1 MIYSIWGYFQGH
13 HPIFSHDT
21 PKCTPNFGGTS
32 MLLAGLC
39 GTMILKKISPT
50 RVYVPYGTFSVSI
63 LAERVGFE
71 PTYRLITD
79 NSISSRARYGLFA
92 TFPQT
97 CVVHELSLTGKPFF
111 PVFPI
116 LEILELPLPLKSRSE
131 PRHYEAPC
139 PVLSTT
145 CLQPE
150 RRNGSADGGIR
161 SFGASSP
168 SQRGSPRLSSISA

>member
-1 MIYSIWGYFQGH
+1 MYPQFWGYVHVACWIMRDYDF
-13 HPIFSHDT
+13 
-21 PKCTPNFGGTS
+21 
-32 MLLAGLC
+32 
-39 GTMILKKISPT
+39 KKISPT
-50 RVYVPYGTFSVSI
+50 RDYVPYGTFSVSI

-116 LEILELPLPLKSRSE
+116 LEILELQLPLKSRSE

-150 RRNGSADGGIR
+150 RRNGTADGGIR

-168 SQRGSPRLSSISA
+168 SQRGSPRLSSISACSWAIRASSPSKRRS